1 MYEVRRKFSLNDQV
15 AFAEISGDYNPVHLD
30 NLVARRSIFGSIIVH
45 GMHLVLWAINEQITK
60 NENKSLSIIK
70 VNFMHAVSLENKVTY
85 AWEDNEEN
93 TIGKIII
100 NKKVVARIEIYWG
113 NISFSK
119 ISPINSCPPIE
130 TSKDIDMKTLS
141 NKKESFPLFLPEDK
155 INNLFPNL
163 LKKLNVLQISTLLA
177 TTRLIGNK
185 CPGLYSIFTKLNIN
199 FEKSNPINQFEYQLI
214 KYDNRFGSSQISF
227 KSPNSEGIIDAFQRP
242 KPIHQ
247 KSYKIIKDYINSREF
262 IDIKALVIGGS
273 RGLGEVATKI
283 LCAGGANVTS
293 TYFSGKK
300 EAEIITKEINLI
312 GDEIEYIYFDACKI
326 IKPNNFEKYN
336 LLIYMATPFISTTE
350 KDEFNEKIFRKFCDY
365 YITGFLNLCNLLSN
379 KSEIKILYPS
389 SIYIDQV
396 PPNLVEYSA
405 AKAAG
410 EIACSFLE
418 KNNKKFKIFVPRFNR
433 LETDQTS
440 SLIPQNL
447 EDSTDILFNA
457 IKETLRKS

>member
-1 MYEVRRKFSLNDQV
+1 MYEVRRKFCLNDQV

-30 NLVARRSIFGSIIVH
+30 NLIARRSIFGAIIVH
-45 GMHLVLWAINEQITK
+45 GMHLVLWAINEQVTK
-60 NENKSLSIIK
+60 NENKFLSIIK
-70 VNFMHAVSLENKVTY
+70 VNFMHAVSLENEITY
-85 AWEDNEEN
+85 TWKDNKEN
-93 TIGKIII
+93 TIGEIKV
-100 NKKVVARIEIYWG
+100 NKKVVVKIEIYWG

-119 ISPINSCPPIE
+119 INPINSCPPIE
-130 TSKDIDMKTLS
+130 TSKDIDMNSLS
-141 NKKESFPLFLPEDK
+141 NKKESFSLFLPEDK

-163 LKKLNVLQISTLLA
+163 LKKLNALQISTLLA

-185 CPGLYSIFTKLNIN
+185 CPGLYSIFTRLNIN
-199 FEKSNPINQFEYQLI
+199 FGKSNDINQFEYHLS
-214 KYDNRFGSSQISF
+214 KYDNRFGSAQISF
-227 KSPNSEGIIDAFQRP
+227 SSPNSEGMINAFERP
-242 KPIHQ
+242 KPINQ
-247 KSYKIIKDYINSREF
+247 KSYKIVKEYINSTEF
-262 IDIKALVIGGS
+262 LDIKALVIGGS

-300 EAEIITKEINLI
+300 EAETITKEINLI
-312 GDEIEYIYFDACKI
+312 GDEIEYIYFDACK
-326 IKPNNFEKYN
+326 KNKSNNFEKYN
-336 LLIYMATPFISTTE
+336 LVIYMATPFISTTE
-350 KDEFNEKIFRKFCDY
+350 KDEFNEKIFKKFCDY
-365 YITGFLNLCNLLSN
+365 YITGFLNLCNSLSN

-410 EIACSFLE
+410 EVACSFLE
-418 KNNKKFKIFVPRFNR
+418 KNNKNLKIFVPRFNR

-447 EDSTDILFNA
+447 EDSVDILLNS